1 MRATWSVLLLLTA
14 CSTGDVA
21 TRTVTPSTR
30 RPSESAA
37 TASENADASKL
48 ASEPSSKA
56 KAAAVAKPVLPPRIA
71 YSKPG
76 DAPVLVA
83 QEAWDRAA
91 TAYAFNVF
99 VVKNSK
105 LTAAARATAEAAMSA
120 LIAASKLPPPP
131 AVAVTLTHV
140 GHAAALSWGPNR
152 LELNLMEPGPDGAP
166 TAQRVD
172 FVVNGGAAVTARADL
187 ATLPDVDGTYVVAVT
202 SYSIAGVARAWPAMT
217 LVRANGAW
225 TQR

>member
-1 MRATWSVLLLLTA
+1 MRATWSVLLLLAA

-21 TRTVTPSTR
+21 TRPATPSTR
-30 RPSESAA
+30 RPSESGA
-37 TASENADASKL
+37 TASENVDASKL

-105 LTAAARATAEAAMSA
+105 LTAAARATAEAAMAA
-120 LIAASKLPPPP
+120 LIAASKLPPP

-140 GHAAALSWGPNR
+140 GHAATLAWGPNR

-172 FVVNGGAAVTARADL
+172 FVVNGGAAVAARADL

-202 SYSIAGVARAWPAMT
+202 SYSLAGVARAWPALT
-217 LVRANGAW
+217 LARANGAW